1 MSFSDLFRVIDDP
14 FFGSARPTF
23 YAPARALREAPFP
36 QNSPSNSRSGV
47 DLTEEG
53 NNYIVEAELPGV
65 KRENLNV
72 TVGDGGRSV
81 TIEGKVFRRNRG
93 IIVGTQN
100 AAIEGAPGSAQNTP
114 ATEGGKATP
123 SAQSPSQPD
132 STYSSAFTRTVWLPR
147 PVAAS
152 KVQAK
157 LADGILTVTIPKA
170 EEPQHVRVAVQ

>member
-14 FFGSARPTF
+14 FFGGARPTF
-23 YAPARALREAPFP
+23 YAPARALREAPFV
-36 QNSPSNSRSGV
+36 QNSTSNSRSGV

-81 TIEGKVFRRNRG
+81 TIEGKVFQRNRG
-93 IIVGTQN
+93 TIEGTQN

-114 ATEGGKATP
+114 ATEGRFSVAFLMFMSDTDQP
-123 SAQSPSQPD
+123 PLYRRESDTERPD
-132 STYSSAFTRTVWLPR
+132 SKSV
-147 PVAAS
+147 
-152 KVQAK
+152 
-157 LADGILTVTIPKA
+157 
-170 EEPQHVRVAVQ
+170 